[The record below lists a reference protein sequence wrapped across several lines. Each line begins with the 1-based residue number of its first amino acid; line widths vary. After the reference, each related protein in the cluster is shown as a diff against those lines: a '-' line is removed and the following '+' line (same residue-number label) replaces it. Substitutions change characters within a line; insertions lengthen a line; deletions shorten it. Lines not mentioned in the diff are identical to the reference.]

1 MITGAFF
8 CRPDEF
14 VCNNTLCKLHS
25 WVCDGE
31 DDCGDNSDEDVE
43 LCGEKSNSDSKATV
57 LIVHSYSINLYLIK
71 AVINQS
77 NTGLLKKIICPDNG
91 ISMMKFQQMKLH
103 VQFN

>member
-14 VCNNTLCKLHS
+14 LCNNTLCKLHS

-43 LCGEKSNSDSKATV
+43 LCGKKANTDTACFT
-57 LIVHSYSINLYLIK
+57 IILYK
-71 AVINQS
+71 
-77 NTGLLKKIICPDNG
+77 LLFDEGCLFEEVKYWPG
-91 ISMMKFQQMKLH
+91 
-103 VQFN
+103 